1 MQDGFQEVGHGDLHT
16 VSIDSHPE
24 TEGAL
29 ALQDKLQ
36 AGFARASD
44 LGRGRL

>member
-1 MQDGFQEVGHGDLHT
+1 MQDGPQEFGHGDLHT

-24 TEGAL
+24 TEGAVG
-29 ALQDKLQ
+29 LQGKLR

-44 LGRGRL
+44 LGRGSL